1 MEAELTGRDDDL
13 RRVQLFVEAVP
24 SGARALLITGEAGVG
39 KTSLW
44 HAAVERARAAGM
56 QAVSARPAEA
66 ETSFAYA
73 ALGDLLGSQAAV
85 LDELPD
91 LQRRALEVALLVA
104 EHGEEPDQQAV
115 ALATLAAL
123 RALARAAPLVVAV
136 DDVQWLDRP
145 SAAVLGFAAR
155 RLAGEPIALL
165 LAERTAGAAPAPLD
179 LDRALDADRLDHLVL
194 GPLSAG
200 AVQRILQ
207 RRLGWIP
214 SRPVL
219 LHVHELSGGNPF
231 FALELGR
238 AVQAGSLHLEPGER
252 LPVTLEALVDAR
264 LRGLSDTARRGLAVA
279 ASMRRPTLAVVDA
292 VAGADALAGAEE
304 AQVVHV
310 RDGAVVFAHPLLAS
324 GAYAATDPAARR
336 ALHAAIAERVD
347 EPEERARHLALAATG
362 PDEAVASALDDAGRR
377 AESRGA
383 PAAAAEL
390 FERAA
395 RLTPAHQVADVR
407 RRITEA
413 AACAFRSGDGRRARE
428 MLEAALRGA
437 PRGPARARALMQLAL
452 IRGYDDDLR
461 AAEALLREAIEQG
474 DAELRAEAHNHL
486 AGMLFRLRERLREA
500 VEHGTLAARTERLE
514 IEAEALGARLLAE
527 AALGDPDAPSTLRR
541 MLEID
546 ARCRHRRVIARPL
559 FQAAF
564 AWLWWDELERALE
577 AFETLRAQ
585 AAELGDESS
594 LAYVLVLG
602 AQIAV
607 VRGDVVGAVRHTD
620 EGQALTEQTGQATI
634 GAYLLALRALADAV
648 AGELEEGRERA
659 ERALAGAARTNGRPA
674 EHFARAALGLLEL
687 SAGRPAEV
695 VRSLGPLVGFLR
707 AEEIAEPGT
716 ARVVPDQVEAL
727 IALGELE
734 AAEELLGWFEG
745 NARRLDRRSAL
756 AAAGRCRGLLAGA
769 RGDVDG
775 AVARL
780 RDAVELHDGVPIP
793 VELGRS
799 RLAYGSALRRAR
811 QKAAARAALEA
822 AARDFDAAGARVW
835 AELARAELARVGG
848 RPPSSGAL
856 TPTERRVAE
865 LVAQGLQ
872 TKEVAARLFVSP
884 KTVEGHLSRIYGKVG
899 VASRTELAHSAG
911 RWQQEHP
918 SRESDRAE
926 TG

>member
-1 MEAELTGRDDDL
+1 MEAELSGRDDEL
-13 RRVQLFVEAVP
+13 RRVQHFVQAVP
-24 SGARALLITGEAGVG
+24 SGVRALLITGEAGVG

-44 HAAVERARAAGM
+44 QAAVEGARAAGM
-56 QAVSARPAEA
+56 QAVAARPAEA

-73 ALGDLLGSQAAV
+73 ALGDLLGSFPPA
-85 LDELPD
+85 LDELPGRH
-91 LQRRALEVALLVA
+91 RRALEVALRVA
-104 EHGEEPDQQAV
+104 AHGEEPDQQAV

-123 RALARAAPLVVAV
+123 RALARVTPLVVAI

-145 SAAVLGFAAR
+145 SAAVLAFAAR
-155 RLAGEPIALL
+155 RLDHEPIALL
-165 LAERTAGAAPAPLD
+165 LAERTASAAPVPLD
-179 LDRALDADRLDHLVL
+179 LDRALAGDRLDHLVL
-194 GPLSAG
+194 GPLSVG

-214 SRPVL
+214 SRPML
-219 LHVHELSGGNPF
+219 LQVHELSGGNPF

-264 LRGLSDTARRGLAVA
+264 LGGLSPTARRGLAVA
-279 ASMRRPTLAVVDA
+279 ASMRRPTLTVVNA
-292 VAGADALAGAEE
+292 VAGGDALAEAEE
-304 AQVVHV
+304 AQIVHA
-310 RDGAVVFAHPLLAS
+310 RDGAVAFAHPLLAS
-324 GAYAATDPAARR
+324 GAYAATDPATRR
-336 ALHAAIAERVD
+336 ALHAAIAEHVS

-362 PDEAVASALDDAGRR
+362 PDEAVAGALDDAGRR

-390 FERAA
+390 YERAA
-395 RLTPAHQVADVR
+395 RLTPSDQAADVG
-407 RRITEA
+407 RRITDA
-413 AACAFRSGDGRRARE
+413 ATCAFQSGDSRRARE
-428 MLEAALRGA
+428 MLEQVLRGA
-437 PRGPARARALMQLAL
+437 QRGPARARALVQLAL
-452 IRGYDDDLR
+452 VRGYDDDLR
-461 AAEALLREAIEQG
+461 AAEALLREAIEHADG
-474 DAELRAEAHNHL
+474 DGELLAEAHKQL

-500 VEHGTLAARTERLE
+500 VEHSTVAARSERVE
-514 IEAEALGARLLAE
+514 VEAEALGTRLLAE
-527 AALGDPDAPSTLRR
+527 AALGDPGAPATLRR
-541 MLEID
+541 VLELD

-559 FQAAF
+559 FQVAF
-564 AWLWWDELERALE
+564 AWLWWDELERALT

-594 LAYVLVLG
+594 LAYVLVMG
-602 AQIAV
+602 AQIAL
-607 VRGDVVGAVRHTD
+607 VRGDVVSAVRHAD

-634 GAYLLALRALADAV
+634 GAYLLALRALADATT
-648 AGELEEGRERA
+648 GELEQGRERA

-695 VRSLGPLVGFLR
+695 VSSLGPLVGFLR
-707 AEEIAEPGT
+707 AEQIAEPGT
-716 ARVVPDQVEAL
+716 ARVVPDHVEAL
-727 IALGELE
+727 IALGELA

-745 NARRLDRRSAL
+745 NARRLNRRSAL
-756 AAAGRCRGLLAGA
+756 AAASRCRGLLAGA

-780 RDAVELHDGVPIP
+780 KAAVDLHAGVPIP

-799 RLAYGSALRRAR
+799 RLAYGSALRRVR
-811 QKAAARAALEA
+811 QKAAARTALEA
-822 AARDFDAAGARVW
+822 AARDFDAVGARVW
-835 AELARAELARVGG
+835 ADRARAELARVGG
-848 RPPSSGAL
+848 RPPASGAL

-884 KTVEGHLSRIYGKVG
+884 KTVEGHLSHIYGKLG
-899 VASRTELAHSAG
+899 LASRTELAHRLGHGDA
-911 RWQQEHP
+911 
-918 SRESDRAE
+918 
-926 TG
+926 